1 MEGRKGGKREEWKE
15 GQNEEGRMER
25 KKEIG
30 KERIWNGGGRLKE
43 GRREGVNKRRREE
56 GKKRRKEE
64 RETLIVQE
72 ERRAKRKGSALRR
85 RRKLLIGRRTTEK
98 LRNRG

>member
-30 KERIWNGGGRLKE
+30 KERIWNGGE
-43 GRREGVNKRRREE
+43 D
-56 GKKRRKEE
+56 
-64 RETLIVQE
+64 
-72 ERRAKRKGSALRR
+72 
-85 RRKLLIGRRTTEK
+85 
-98 LRNRG
+98 